1 MVAYYMLWN
10 RDAVSL
16 ADLRDYA
23 EQAAASIEFYGG
35 RFASLC
41 GTLESPDGLDFE
53 RRVVAIEFPTIV
65 IAREWHGSS
74 RYEAAR
80 ELASMLQG
88 FDAMFLDSDRSVE
101 G

>member
-10 RDAVSL
+10 RDTVSL
-16 ADLRDYA
+16 ESLRDYT

-41 GTLESPDGLDFE
+41 GTLESADGGYFE
-53 RRVVAIEFPTIV
+53 RQVVAIEFPTIA

-80 ELASMLQG
+80 GLTSTLQG
-88 FDAMFLDSDRSVE
+88 FDSMFLDSDRSAE
-101 G
+101 K